1 MPLMANIDRR
11 SFLLAG
17 LCAIAAVGL
26 SGCWRVRERLR
37 RVAENLSESKPNVT
51 LSSVDDVVNF
61 IIPDLESRY
70 GEAFRRIEEVEV
82 EQEEYLDHIINRVTL
97 APASD
102 AEKPFM
108 SQVGVM
114 MDDNTARNYPTD
126 DYTQYRFKDR
136 LEEPFERIA
145 GALEGVAGWS
155 VCLREPY
162 MGRRDWQ
169 PDEIDEYMNN
179 GYTYPY
185 VLTTL
190 YLPRGVASDAYA
202 QTVRSCL
209 EQMWPIDCR
218 MMLYA
223 GMEGTDAAKD
233 DLYILDAGEMG
244 LENREPEPPSLEKIK
259 DRIESGLLWEPTTS
273 WDGSPKPGDPGYGG
287 REQVNWNPG
296 HPVMG

>member
-1 MPLMANIDRR
+1 MANIDRR

-17 LCAIAAVGL
+17 MGAIAAAGL
-26 SGCWRVRERLR
+26 SGCGRVREKLEEYKEK
-37 RVAENLSESKPNVT
+37 AEEGKPEVT
-51 LSSVDDVVNF
+51 LSSVEDVVNF

-70 GEAFRRIEEVEV
+70 GETFRRVEEVEV
-82 EQEEYLDHIINRVTL
+82 EQEEYLDRVINRVTL
-97 APASD
+97 VPVADTS
-102 AEKPFM
+102 KPFM

-114 MDDNTARNYPTD
+114 IEDDSARNYPTD
-126 DYTQYRFKDR
+126 DYTQYRFKDQ

-145 GALEGVAGWS
+145 SGIDGIAGWA

-169 PDEIDEYMNN
+169 PDEVDEYMNN

-190 YLPRGVASDAYA
+190 FMPRGGTSDEYA
-202 QTVRSCL
+202 QAVRSCL

-273 WDGSPKPGDPGYGG
+273 WDGSPKPGDPGYKG
-287 REQVNWNPG
+287 REQVHWNAG